1 MACLYTPVQLG
12 DGPVYDES
20 PVVELNVHVYV
31 VVAGPEARSAVA
43 VLHDTVHVLPTAML
57 RHAAM
62 LYNVL
67 TGGVVQFLG
76 THLGKAPWKV
86 DCPAWGFDAP
96 SSTVAWHCMA
106 YH

>member
-1 MACLYTPVQLG
+1 VQLG
-12 DGPVYDES
+12 DGPVYNES

-31 VVAGPEARSAVA
+31 VVAGPDPRSAVA

-57 RHAAM
+57 RHAAV
-62 LYNVL
+62 LSSVL

-86 DCPAWGFDAP
+86 DWPAGGFGAP
-96 SSTVAWHCMA
+96 
-106 YH
+106 